1 MMATGCRAMNQ
12 AGAPCSA
19 QALPSGWCHW
29 HDPALAADRAV
40 WSRKGGEA
48 RSNRRRA
55 LAKLPDELMSLRSVQ
70 ALLCGVLRDVT
81 AGQMEAGVANAS
93 ASVARAIAAVAQA
106 GDMEDRVAELER
118 AAGIGRQGRTG

>member
-1 MMATGCRAMNQ
+1 MQATCKSTNSSG
-12 AGAPCSA
+12 GPCAA
-19 QALPSGWCHW
+19 QPIRPSGYCWV
-29 HDPALAADRAV
+29 HDPQCAEQQAAWR
-40 WSRKGGEA
+40 RKGGQS

-55 LAKLPDELMSLRSVQ
+55 LAKLPDELMTLRSVQ
-70 ALLCGVLRDVT
+70 AMLCKALKDVI
-81 AGQMEAGVANAS
+81 AGELEPGVANAS

>member
-19 QALPSGWCHW
+19 QALPSGWCRW

-55 LAKLPDELMSLRSVQ
+55 LAKLPDDLMSLRSVQ

-81 AGQMEAGVANAS
+81 AGRIEAGVANAS

-118 AAGIGRQGRTG
+118 AAGLGTQERTG